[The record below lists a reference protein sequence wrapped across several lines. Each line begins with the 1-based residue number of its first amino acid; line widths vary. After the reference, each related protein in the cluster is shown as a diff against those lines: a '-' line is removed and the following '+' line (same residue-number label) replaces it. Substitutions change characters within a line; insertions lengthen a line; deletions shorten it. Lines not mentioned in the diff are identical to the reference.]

1 MKENEI
7 LELERIR
14 NEILKKKKK
23 YDYSYVLYIVL
34 LVTHLFLFIKIVS
47 IYYTYNN
54 DDFVDCFNQ
63 SFSHFV
69 KSEYLSEN
77 NVATIQSNLPKITNM
92 CNYKKIRY
100 TSSGANRLGNSLLFY
115 NKGANTYIDYTI
127 AFHKLLSS
135 EIFQVQTSMSITHYY
150 HWEEWTQHLAL
161 SIVTFAIIYRDW
173 AIKEKLKNTLHVCIA
188 IPFHT
193 NILYQQFVDS
203 IENDSVQEK
212 FLEFL
217 IHAYYIFIIIN
228 IFKTISK
235 KLKMFMI
242 PVKIV
247 DHTVRHNYT
256 LLAFLSSFLVLT
268 FVNYILS
275 MEKVVLNCDKKW
287 NSYFKSV
294 YTFSDSSKYK
304 NEFIYSF
311 SFTLIYHFF
320 FIPMI
325 IILSSATTF
334 LIIHKNS
341 DIFNVK
347 AIKNP
352 LWDRLKKYV
361 FFLKEE
367 KYLVRDEI
375 DIEKNANKN
384 GENIHEESGE
394 SYEAY
399 EQYEVN
405 MIKGGLLRIAS
416 IIIFFFLL
424 VLFFVKIFFEQ
435 NAMAHIDVNFT
446 QLLREPFVTRTDEE
460 KSFDTLVSPSEYF
473 DFLNGVM
480 INNIMRNKKNLGNK
494 KVYDLEANFSG
505 HDIFM
510 YENFFHVFPYD
521 IYIALRNGHTELGE
535 LTVDNPLL
543 SGELI
548 TQERELD
555 QHKDLFDY
563 PHEGIQ
569 CYDAYSILYSFENN
583 LLVLINTSFNAEKN
597 GQFRKGKEIFV
608 HEMSRFDSSEYTS
621 KLVILISLLIV
632 TAAYFVVI
640 MYMLYYVRNKYFLTF
655 FGFFFLICIFFFT
668 FNFMTLKSLRYSC
681 DYIDQIKKKNISDTF
696 NLNKL
701 GKFKTLIQDLLK
713 SSTIS
718 EINKNF
724 LTWVMLFYHIQAN
737 EKISAYQFVIT
748 FVFFFF
754 LYYIT
759 SIYLYIFLKKSE
771 HVVKVKL
778 DKNDDPLYLPFDDMD
793 IDDHDVLLYFKSVLY
808 SIDKIFEKIRILKEK
823 YKISQV
829 INQQIQWYNN
839 YCYQRTIQNNFL
851 NVQKQLRNS
860 YEHNRNVMQDGQFVN
875 LRDSCYGAVVS
886 GQENQHRDENGKG
899 VSTHKV
905 GGYAVDKSADGVK
918 EIGNLENYDH
928 VHNKIGDY
936 PMDGRMAKGKSAN
949 EQMVNEQ
956 VMKNRHGINMESD
969 TVEELKNS
977 KSCVNSVFVEKDN
990 MSKEAR
996 YYNDLEIVT
1005 KAENMFFFF
1014 TKLMN
1019 EKYDFH
1025 FLHDE
1030 DEENV
1035 QSGCFHESSKR
1046 KQKRKAA
1053 LVSFLKKG
1061 MQDKSALSRR
1071 EKVKKKKRS
1080 VLKKM
1085 LTSLYSDIGYI
1096 ENIKITYTYILFLK
1110 IKRHI
1115 LLKKIDELQYA
1126 KRELKSEYQNKVLY
1140 KNHLFNLRKKLSE
1153 QRENLEKSIIIG
1165 NKLKSTIIH
1174 VIEDGVFYKREDV
1187 KSDTKQESLLIE
1199 EAKCEGGVF
1208 GEPILP
1214 DGNEE

>member
-193 NILYQQFVDS
+193 NILYQQFVG
-203 IENDSVQEK
+203 
-212 FLEFL
+212 
-217 IHAYYIFIIIN
+217 
-228 IFKTISK
+228 
-235 KLKMFMI
+235 
-242 PVKIV
+242 
-247 DHTVRHNYT
+247 
-256 LLAFLSSFLVLT
+256 
-268 FVNYILS
+268 
-275 MEKVVLNCDKKW
+275 DKKW

-399 EQYEVN
+399 EQYE
-405 MIKGGLLRIAS
+405 
-416 IIIFFFLL
+416 
-424 VLFFVKIFFEQ
+424 
-435 NAMAHIDVNFT
+435 
-446 QLLREPFVTRTDEE
+446 E

-521 IYIALRNGHTELGE
+521 IYIALRNGHTE
-535 LTVDNPLL
+535 
-543 SGELI
+543 
-548 TQERELD
+548 ERELD

-701 GKFKTLIQDLLK
+701 GKFKTLIQDLLSIK
-713 SSTIS
+713 VCKFYESSTIS

>member
-1 MKENEI
+1 M
-7 LELERIR
+7 
-14 NEILKKKKK
+14 
-23 YDYSYVLYIVL
+23 
-34 LVTHLFLFIKIVS
+34 
-47 IYYTYNN
+47 
-54 DDFVDCFNQ
+54 
-63 SFSHFV
+63 
-69 KSEYLSEN
+69 
-77 NVATIQSNLPKITNM
+77 
-92 CNYKKIRY
+92 
-100 TSSGANRLGNSLLFY
+100 
-115 NKGANTYIDYTI
+115 
-127 AFHKLLSS
+127 
-135 EIFQVQTSMSITHYY
+135 
-150 HWEEWTQHLAL
+150 
-161 SIVTFAIIYRDW
+161 
-173 AIKEKLKNTLHVCIA
+173 
-188 IPFHT
+188 
-193 NILYQQFVDS
+193 
-203 IENDSVQEK
+203 
-212 FLEFL
+212 
-217 IHAYYIFIIIN
+217 
-228 IFKTISK
+228 
-235 KLKMFMI
+235 
-242 PVKIV
+242 
-247 DHTVRHNYT
+247 
-256 LLAFLSSFLVLT
+256 
-268 FVNYILS
+268 
-275 MEKVVLNCDKKW
+275 
-287 NSYFKSV
+287 
-294 YTFSDSSKYK
+294 
-304 NEFIYSF
+304 
-311 SFTLIYHFF
+311 
-320 FIPMI
+320 
-325 IILSSATTF
+325 
-334 LIIHKNS
+334 
-341 DIFNVK
+341 
-347 AIKNP
+347 KNP

-367 KYLVRDEI
+367 KYMVRDEV
-375 DIEKNANKN
+375 DIEKNANRSE
-384 GENIHEESGE
+384 ENIHKVLGE
-394 SYEAY
+394 PYEAY
-399 EQYEVN
+399 EQYE
-405 MIKGGLLRIAS
+405 
-416 IIIFFFLL
+416 IFFD
-424 VLFFVKIFFEQ
+424 Q

-446 QLLREPFVTRTDEE
+446 QLLREPFVTRTDDE
-460 KSFDTLVSPSEYF
+460 KSLDTLVSPSEYF
-473 DFLNGVM
+473 DFLNNVM

-521 IYIALRNGHTELGE
+521 IYIALRDGHTGE

-563 PHEGIQ
+563 SHEGIQ

-608 HEMSRFDSSEYTS
+608 HEMNRFDSSEYTS
-621 KLVILISLLIV
+621 KLMILISLLIV
-632 TAAYFVVI
+632 TVAYFIVI
-640 MYMLYYVRNKYFLTF
+640 MYTY
-655 FGFFFLICIFFFT
+655 
-668 FNFMTLKSLRYSC
+668 

-701 GKFKTLIQDLLK
+701 GKFKTLIQDLLSIK
-713 SSTIS
+713 VCKFYESSTIPDIS
-718 EINKNF
+718 KNF

-737 EKISAYQFVIT
+737 EKISAYQFVFK

-778 DKNDDPLYLPFDDMD
+778 DKNDDPMYLPFDDMD

-808 SIDKIFEKIRILKEK
+808 SIDKIFEKLRILKEK
-823 YKISQV
+823 YQISQV

-860 YEHNRNVMQDGQFVN
+860 YEHNRNVMHDGQFVN

-886 GQENQHRDENGKG
+886 QQENKHRDENDNG

-905 GGYAVDKSADGVK
+905 GRYAVDKSADGVK
-918 EIGNLENYDH
+918 AIGNVENYDH

-936 PMDGRMAKGKSAN
+936 LMDGRMTKGQSAN
-949 EQMVNEQ
+949 EHMVNEQ
-956 VMKNRHGINMESD
+956 VLKNRHDVNMESD
-969 TVEELKNS
+969 TVEELKDS
-977 KSCVNSVFVEKDN
+977 KSCVNSVFVEKD
-990 MSKEAR
+990 MSKEAL
-996 YYNDLEIVT
+996 YYNDLEMVA

-1030 DEENV
+1030 DEENA

-1046 KQKRKAA
+1046 MQKRKTA

-1061 MQDKSALSRR
+1061 MQDKNALRRR

-1080 VLKKM
+1080 ILKK
-1085 LTSLYSDIGYI
+1085 LLKSLYSDIGYI

-1115 LLKKIDELQYA
+1115 LLKNIDELQYA

-1140 KNHLFNLRKKLSE
+1140 KNHLYNLRKKLTE

-1174 VIEDGVFYKREDV
+1174 VIEDGVFYKREEV